1 MKKMNLEIRVFGGS
15 NQERYNA
22 LIIYGKYAY
31 VVGSSNS
38 MDSGLKIFT
47 DGKKKTGILI
57 KYDLDG
63 DIERKGTYGGSNN
76 DMITDIVTDNSNLY
90 ITCFTNSKDGNILTE
105 FDNGKD
111 SFGKVV
117 KVDARLRTLFIK

>member
-1 MKKMNLEIRVFGGS
+1 M
-15 NQERYNA
+15 
-22 LIIYGKYAY
+22 IIYGKYAY